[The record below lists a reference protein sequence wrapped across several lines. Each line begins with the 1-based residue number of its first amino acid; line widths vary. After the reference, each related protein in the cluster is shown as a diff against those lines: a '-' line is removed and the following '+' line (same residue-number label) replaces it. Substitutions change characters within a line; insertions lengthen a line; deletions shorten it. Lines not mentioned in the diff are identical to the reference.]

1 MLTGCSHLQVSKM
14 DCVVWLATFFGCL
27 CISIDM
33 GLAMGLSLGLV
44 FLFVRTAF
52 PKFAPLQRM
61 PGSIA
66 YRDAEI
72 YNLQVCPGNFA
83 DAQPQRS
90 VWAR

>member
-1 MLTGCSHLQVSKM
+1 MSDLQVSKM

-72 YNLQVCPGNFA
+72 YSLQVRLG
-83 DAQPQRS
+83 DSS
-90 VWAR
+90 VGYVSHNIPILP

>member
-1 MLTGCSHLQVSKM
+1 M

-27 CISIDM
+27 CVSIDV
-33 GLAMGLSLGLV
+33 GLALGLSLGLV

-61 PGSIA
+61 PGCIA

-72 YNLQVCPGNFA
+72 YNLEV
-83 DAQPQRS
+83 QPRGS
-90 VWAR
+90 LVVHRGRDRPHRA